1 MTRASLTHSS
11 WVVGGDGVGRDVVV
25 VSAKVLVAVRDKE
38 DRGDNVVS
46 EGDFLT
52 RFGAQ
57 HHEETHNLSI
67 SIKPE
72 MTPVS

>member
-46 EGDFLT
+46 EGDFSPDS
-52 RFGAQ
+52 
-57 HHEETHNLSI
+57 ELSI
-67 SIKPE
+67 MKRLTTCPSPSN
-72 MTPVS
+72 PR